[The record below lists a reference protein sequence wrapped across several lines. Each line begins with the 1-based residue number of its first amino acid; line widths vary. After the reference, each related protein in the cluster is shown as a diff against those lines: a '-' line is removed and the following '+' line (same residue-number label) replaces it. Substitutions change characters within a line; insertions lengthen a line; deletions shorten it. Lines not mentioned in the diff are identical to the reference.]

1 MFLSQLPLM
10 APNLR
15 RDGGYMRDA
24 IRRKT
29 VWRLTIAIAAIMLLL
44 SIASGVWASPSQ
56 RDLRQ
61 TVPTRTPTPEPP
73 MATPV
78 PPTATPVP
86 PTPKPKKTSPPQQP
100 TAVPTEAAV
109 EPTEEVADAVEATV
123 TPETEA
129 TSVAISTADYPE
141 SGADL
146 QPLLGA
152 AAALL
157 ALAGSSVYLIRR
169 RQGDH

>member
-1 MFLSQLPLM
+1 
-10 APNLR
+10 
-15 RDGGYMRDA
+15 MRDT
-24 IRRKT
+24 IQRKT
-29 VWRLTIAIAAIMLLL
+29 VWRLAIALAAIMLLL
-44 SIASGVWASPSQ
+44 SIASGAWASPSQ

-73 MATPV
+73 TATPVPPTATPV

-86 PTPKPKKTSPPQQP
+86 PTPKPKETSQPQQP

-109 EPTEEVADAVEATV
+109 EPTEEAADAAEATV
-123 TPETEA
+123 TPEAEA

-146 QPLLGA
+146 QPLLAVGT
-152 AAALL
+152 ALL

-169 RQGDH
+169 RHGDR

>member
-1 MFLSQLPLM
+1 
-10 APNLR
+10 
-15 RDGGYMRDA
+15 MRDT
-24 IRRKT
+24 IQRKT
-29 VWRLTIAIAAIMLLL
+29 VWRLAIALAAIMLLL
-44 SIASGVWASPSQ
+44 SIASGAWASPSQ

-73 MATPV
+73 TATPV

>member
-1 MFLSQLPLM
+1 
-10 APNLR
+10 
-15 RDGGYMRDA
+15 MRDT
-24 IRRKT
+24 IQRKT
-29 VWRLTIAIAAIMLLL
+29 VWRLAIALAAIMLLL
-44 SIASGVWASPSQ
+44 SIASGAWASPSQ

-73 MATPV
+73 TATPV

-123 TPETEA
+123 TPEAEA